1 MVAEWRGYGKLYY
14 YPSEF
19 YGVWGMLLS
28 VAAFIVWT
36 DFAIYWIHRW
46 LHTFPT
52 LYKYI
57 HKEHHVW
64 VIPTPWAAIAFHPLD
79 GWAQEIPYLLFP
91 FFFPLQKHLYL
102 ALYIFILSWTC
113 SIHDRINLTEHP
125 FINTAAHHD
134 VSGAC
139 CFTKKENGFFFNIFF
154 PPSPKKQKQI
164 HHRKYNFNYGQYF
177 TLWDRVGK
185 SHLSPDL
192 HGGDKDA
199 IPPGEELKK
208 RK

>member
-1 MVAEWRGYGKLYY
+1 MTPFMVAEWRGYGKLYY

-139 CFTKKENGFFFNIFF
+139 CFTKKENGFFLIFFF
-154 PPSPKKQKQI
+154 PPPPKNKNRFI
-164 HHRKYNFNYGQYF
+164 IGSTISTMVSILRYGIVLGSRTCLLICTEVTRMQF
-177 TLWDRVGK
+177 LLVK
-185 SHLSPDL
+185 N
-192 HGGDKDA
+192 
-199 IPPGEELKK
+199 
-208 RK
+208 